1 MTDDTPTRMDALVE
15 FRTRNIMCYQDETA
29 VSLEA
34 SRLANAEV
42 VHQVRT
48 ASSTPT
54 RILPAAGV
62 FGANG
67 SGKSALLK
75 AMQQMKYLV
84 LHSFRAGAAGSGLP
98 RKPFLLDAAPEQRSS
113 EFAVDLI
120 VGGVYWRYAFEFD
133 SERVLEERA
142 YYYPRGRPALVFDRV
157 GENVSFG
164 ASFRKAG
171 HAMLPLLRR
180 NALLL
185 SIFGAVNE
193 RRVEPLFAWWQRN
206 CWLANA
212 DNRTAR
218 TAYTARLAKQREYR
232 SKVLGLIHAADAG
245 LIDLKI
251 VKPDPGTTE
260 KLEQAMRAMRNVLG
274 DDATSE
280 DVVIQEEIQI
290 VHRGRNSSVS
300 LTPFDESQGTQVWVS
315 LAGPILDALAGGTV
329 LLVDEI
335 DASLHPE
342 LVANLINLFQ
352 DPRNNPNC
360 AQLVF
365 NAHDTTILG
374 NPESL
379 ALGRDQIWFAEK
391 DKNGAASLHSLADFR
406 PRRGESIER
415 RYLSG
420 RYGGV
425 PTLDPAEFADS
436 VRSVNRLRSRLSR

>member
-42 VHQVRT
+42 VHHIRT
-48 ASSTPT
+48 ASATPT
-54 RILPAAGV
+54 KILPAAGV

-75 AMQQMKYLV
+75 AMQQMRSLV
-84 LHSFRAGAAGSGLP
+84 LNSFRAGATGSGLP

-142 YYYPRGRPALVFDRV
+142 YYFPRGRPALVFDRV
-157 GENVSFG
+157 RENVSFG
-164 ASFRKAG
+164 ASFRRAG
-171 HAMLPLLRR
+171 QAMIPLLRG
-180 NALLL
+180 NTLLL
-185 SIFGAVNE
+185 SIFGVANE
-193 RRVEPLFAWWQRN
+193 DRVEPLFAWWQRN
-206 CWLANA
+206 FRLANT
-212 DNRTAR
+212 DNRPAR
-218 TAYTARLAKQREYR
+218 TAYTAQLAKRGESR
-232 SKVLGLIHAADAG
+232 STVLRLIHAADSG
-245 LIDLKI
+245 LIDLKS
-251 VKPDPGTTE
+251 VKLDPRSPERLG
-260 KLEQAMRAMRNVLG
+260 RAMRFVPD

-280 DVVIQEEIQI
+280 DLVTQDQIQF
-290 VHRGRNSSVS
+290 VHRGRTRSVPLDPS
-300 LTPFDESQGTQVWVS
+300 DESQGTQVWVS
-315 LAGPILDALAGGTV
+315 LVGPILDALANGTV
-329 LLVDEI
+329 LLLDAI
-335 DASLHPE
+335 DASLHPH
-342 LVANLINLFQ
+342 LVANLIDLFQ

-365 NAHDTTILG
+365 NAHDTNILG
-374 NPESL
+374 NPESR

-391 DKNGAASLHSLADFR
+391 NKDGAASLHSLADFR
-406 PRRGESIER
+406 PRRGEAIER

-425 PTLDPAEFADS
+425 PNLDPAEFADS
-436 VRSVNRLRSRLSR
+436 VNRVAR